1 MGKSESVGSATDLF
15 HAFKKDFRLYLPKPG
30 TVSRL
35 DFGSRMP
42 SLAGNGPSVAAP
54 TVTIEND
61 VEKESDKIL
70 LNRYVPASVLV
81 NKDLQIIRFRG
92 LISRYLEPAS
102 GKASLNLL
110 KMIKV
115 DFLCG
120 ILLLPGACRQ
130 RNLSLQIVVVL
141 MIIALNLGGP
151 RIWGDYDQYGCV
163 HCGCRPCGLIRHL

>member
-61 VEKESDKIL
+61 VEKETGMS
-70 LNRYVPASVLV
+70 RPACSSTRTS
-81 NKDLQIIRFRG
+81 KSFAFAD
-92 LISRYLEPAS
+92 
-102 GKASLNLL
+102 
-110 KMIKV
+110 
-115 DFLCG
+115 
-120 ILLLPGACRQ
+120 
-130 RNLSLQIVVVL
+130 
-141 MIIALNLGGP
+141 
-151 RIWGDYDQYGCV
+151 
-163 HCGCRPCGLIRHL
+163 